1 MFYEGWLAELVVS
14 LNDQCTR
21 RPPQI
26 TDLPYTAHCTGHPR
40 ACAERDRAISSGGR
54 LRRSLSH

>member
-1 MFYEGWLAELVVS
+1 MFYEGRLAELVVS

-26 TDLPYTAHCTGHPR
+26 TELPSTARTGHPR
-40 ACAERDRAISSGGR
+40 ARAERTRAISSGGR